1 MSELHSLLVNQEKLF
16 ASVIIVSGR
25 PASSASH
32 LSTTPSTESASISF
46 LAVGGEHRSRSTTS
60 DVLSLPS
67 RSIKCR
73 KILAR
78 VGGALSNVIARTGRS
93 SSSLH
98 CRRPQI
104 TVCGLAI
111 QRDQPSLVAVRPSQ
125 REKEKPGAKV
135 AHHFEHPR
143 LNRCRPCQ
151 QHEMIIAGVSP
162 LTVNTGVG
170 FKSFAVQHPGQDA
183 QRLYQIILLC
193 AENGVKFS
201 HDGRLKPDA
210 WKKIAVAQFFAPNI
224 GCVRHKRRCGE
235 IVGGIG

>member
-78 VGGALSNVIARTGRS
+78 VGGALSNVISRTGHRS
-93 SSSLH
+93 SSLN

-104 TVCGLAI
+104 IACALA
-111 QRDQPSLVAVRPSQ
+111 
-125 REKEKPGAKV
+125 
-135 AHHFEHPR
+135 R
-143 LNRCRPCQ
+143 LANRQFIRSGFS
-151 QHEMIIAGVSP
+151 I
-162 LTVNTGVG
+162 TGTEWE
-170 FKSFAVQHPGQDA
+170 SF
-183 QRLYQIILLC
+183 
-193 AENGVKFS
+193 S
-201 HDGRLKPDA
+201 SPDA
-210 WKKIAVAQFFAPNI
+210 VSS
-224 GCVRHKRRCGE
+224 R
-235 IVGGIG
+235 

>member
-1 MSELHSLLVNQEKLF
+1 MGKFLVAGCSVESVDVYRAAERCQQTRATRDYQEAIFWILLLIPIDALWIFGPECAQKIFRNFSALVLF
-16 ASVIIVSGR
+16 RFPIRA
-25 PASSASH
+25 
-32 LSTTPSTESASISF
+32 
-46 LAVGGEHRSRSTTS
+46 
-60 DVLSLPS
+60 
-67 RSIKCR
+67 
-73 KILAR
+73 
-78 VGGALSNVIARTGRS
+78 
-93 SSSLH
+93 
-98 CRRPQI
+98 
-104 TVCGLAI
+104 AI
-111 QRDQPSLVAVRPSQ
+111 QRDQPIIVGVRRSQ

-210 WKKIAVAQFFAPNI
+210 WKKIDVAQFFAPNI